1 MLRLEGGSISSVQS
15 PVFFSRSICRI
26 LVRWYSFIR
35 SSFRCFREANTC
47 ATLYMV
53 RGRRGNNG
61 EAQRVF
67 FHIFRLR
74 TQYTKSFFLFQDAIH
89 SYGDRKLP
97 INGLNS
103 LNIVSSYKCL
113 SYTDQSSCIEGLTKF
128 NFFPAIFRKRE
139 AVFVLFLHLRGR
151 GTDFKARAILVPRK
165 CTANFL

>member
-1 MLRLEGGSISSVQS
+1 MVRFRPFKVQFFFRDLFAVSLFVGTVLLEVPFAAFVKRILALRFTWCEGGEGIT
-15 PVFFSRSICRI
+15 
-26 LVRWYSFIR
+26 
-35 SSFRCFREANTC
+35 E
-47 ATLYMV
+47 
-53 RGRRGNNG
+53 
-61 EAQRVF
+61 
-67 FHIFRLR
+67 RLR
-74 TQYTKSFFLFQDAIH
+74 ESFSTFLDCEHSIRKVFFLFQDAIH